1 MDVVATGIQVVFLA
15 VLTILFYLDYRALAL
30 FLNILFCAL
39 NAALTLVS
47 IQMGAR
53 FYGYGFALS
62 LLIVTAMGLAIL
74 SRKLGRLEFE
84 TFMR

>member
-1 MDVVATGIQVVFLA
+1 MS
-15 VLTILFYLDYRALAL
+15 LAL
-30 FLNILFCAL
+30 NVMFCIL
-39 NAALTLVS
+39 NALLTTVS
-47 IQMGAR
+47 IRLGVH

-62 LLIVTAMGLAIL
+62 LLIVTAVGLGIL